1 MNSIKR
7 YLPNWGA
14 FVAAVGL
21 VITASTFAISS
32 FHNAGKSIRRLTLL
46 GTALSETAQSVREST
61 HPPEYATSLLERK
74 KDLDAR
80 FVECGKP
87 NLVVAEI
94 SENTR
99 SVGASVLEI
108 KPIDQPST
116 TGHALNKA
124 QSSVFPRYQVALV
137 GSYQQIAEF
146 MKHCAAQRLPVR
158 VVDFILTATD
168 YRSEKNEP
176 MLRADVTV
184 ESYQETR
191 LREEGQPL

>member
-1 MNSIKR
+1 VKSILR

-14 FVAAVGL
+14 FVAAIGL
-21 VITASTFAISS
+21 VVSASTFAIASY
-32 FHNAGKSIRRLTLL
+32 HNAGSSIRRLSAL
-46 GTALSETAQSVREST
+46 GVALTETAQTVRDSI
-61 HPPEYATSLLERK
+61 HPPEYKQKLLDRK
-74 KDLDAR
+74 KDLDTR

-108 KPIDQPST
+108 KPIDTPRITSQAPDKNAT
-116 TGHALNKA
+116 P
-124 QSSVFPRYQVALV
+124 VFPRYQVALV
-137 GSYQQIAEF
+137 GSYQQVAEF
-146 MKHCAAQRLPVR
+146 MKHCTRQRLPVR
-158 VVDFILTATD
+158 VVDFVLTMTD

-184 ESYQETR
+184 ESYQEPR
-191 LREEGQPL
+191 RNAGGQSS

>member
-1 MNSIKR
+1 MKSIKR

-14 FVAAVGL
+14 FVAAIGL
-21 VITASTFAISS
+21 VISASTFAISS
-32 FHNAGKSIRRLTLL
+32 YHNAGTSIRRLTLL
-46 GTALSETAQSVREST
+46 GNALTETAQSVREST

-80 FVECGKP
+80 FIECGKP

-108 KPIDQPST
+108 KPIDQPSAS
-116 TGHALNKA
+116 GHPANKA

-146 MKHCAAQRLPVR
+146 MKHCARQRLPVR

-168 YRSEKNEP
+168 YRSETNEP
-176 MLRADVTV
+176 MLRAEVTV
-184 ESYQETR
+184 ESYQEPKPNP
-191 LREEGQPL
+191 EGQPS